1 MIDIHTGFVVN
12 LQDSYIQKQQVYS
25 ELSYIGK

>member
-1 MIDIHTGFVVN
+1 VIDIHIGFIVN
-12 LQDSYIQKQQVYS
+12 LQDSYLRKQQVYS